1 MQDAELLAK
10 DPPDNQQRFD
20 QDGQVGEVLDKL
32 LDARLELGGLHHA
45 DLETEVAQSRTQIIL
60 NSNGLRLQ

>member
-1 MQDAELLAK
+1 MPLWRDTSPRQ
-10 DPPDNQQRFD
+10 PPTASGSTND
-20 QDGQVGEVLDKL
+20 QVGEVLDKFFN
-32 LDARLELGGLHHA
+32 ARLKLHPSYHA